1 MNLNKLYIDHGV
13 KWGII
18 QFAIV
23 AAIYFTMYF
32 IDVRFAVTTG
42 LWITMP
48 ISIALLVVQGLQAR
62 PIGGGVLAYGD
73 AFKTLFIA
81 ALVSSILF
89 VASGFIIKA
98 YIAPEKAEEE
108 KIVNIENAVKGMEKW
123 NFDEDKID
131 LAVEKMQEKDAKPTL
146 VDTLLGLVFFV
157 FFDTILVLII
167 AIFVKKKP
175 KDGEV
180 IAQEQTT

>member
-18 QFAIV
+18 QFVIV
-23 AAIYFTMYF
+23 GVAYFTMYF
-32 IDVRFAVTTG
+32 IDVGFAVTTG
-42 LWITMP
+42 MWITMP

-62 PIGGGVLAYGD
+62 PFGGGILTYGD

-89 VASGFIIKA
+89 VASGFVIKS

-108 KIVNIENAVKGMEKW
+108 KIINIENTIAGMEKW
-123 NFDEDKID
+123 DMDEDKID
-131 LAVEKMQEKDAKPTL
+131 LVVEKMQEKDARPS
-146 VDTLLGLVFFV
+146 VSDTLLALVFFV
-157 FFDTILVLII
+157 FFDTVLALVI

-175 KDGEV
+175 KEGEL
-180 IAQEQTT
+180 IAQE

>member
-1 MNLNKLYIDHGV
+1 MNLNKLYLDHGV

-18 QFAIV
+18 QFVIV

-42 LWITMP
+42 MWITMP
-48 ISIALLVVQGLQAR
+48 ISIALLVVQGLRAR
-62 PIGGGVLAYGD
+62 PFGGGTLTYGD

-89 VASGFIIKA
+89 IASGFVIKS
-98 YIAPEKAEEE
+98 YIAPDKAEEE

-123 NFDEDKID
+123 DFDEDKID
-131 LAVEKMQEKDAKPTL
+131 LAVEKMQEKDAKPSIT
-146 VDTLLGLVFFV
+146 DTLLGLLFFI

-175 KDGEV
+175 KDGEL
-180 IAQEQTT
+180 IAGQ